1 MKKNRKMISAY
12 MTVEVSL
19 LFPIIIMLLLC
30 LFYLVFYSYNRTVA
44 HQNASIATLYG
55 KSYEYAAESNRELT
69 DIVYGVLTRVNEDQ
83 YLAVHKFKQSVKM
96 EQEKIII
103 TQKGTV
109 SIPLVGTDIFSNLD
123 FSEKITLKVSNP
135 IFSIRQIRKVKK
147 NINGNGE

>member
-1 MKKNRKMISAY
+1 MISAY

-30 LFYLVFYSYNRTVA
+30 LFHLVFYSYNRTVA

-109 SIPLVGTDIFSNLD
+109 SIPLVGTDIFSLPD
-123 FSEKITLKVSNP
+123 
-135 IFSIRQIRKVKK
+135 R
-147 NINGNGE
+147 

>member
-30 LFYLVFYSYNRTVA
+30 LFYLVFYSHNRTVA

-103 TQKGTV
+103 TQVRNLPIQFRRTR
-109 SIPLVGTDIFSNLD
+109 DI
-123 FSEKITLKVSNP
+123 
-135 IFSIRQIRKVKK
+135 
-147 NINGNGE
+147 